1 MYEYAMVQVPP
12 NLALQGKH
20 WLSKAPDVG
29 GVAAAYLHA
38 VVNEWAQQGWE
49 FQRVDTIGI
58 TSSPG
63 CIAGLFGA
71 KQTIVQHYV
80 VTFRRPA

>member
-1 MYEYAMVQVPP
+1 M
-12 NLALQGKH
+12 H
-20 WLSKAPDVG
+20 SI
-29 GVAAAYLHA
+29 
-38 VVNEWAQQGWE
+38 VNEWARNGWE

-71 KQTIVQHYV
+71 KQTIIQYYV
-80 VTFRRPA
+80 VTFRREL